1 MIPFYNIFTAFL
13 GVCTASVIIFLI
25 RKDKLSV
32 NYSLWWGVL
41 AAGLIIFGLA
51 PKLSDYIGE
60 MLGVHYPPILIV
72 VISICLVFI
81 KLLFMDV
88 HRSTHEQQ
96 IRILTERLALYEKES
111 EKESAQQSP
120 PSQINKK

>member
-1 MIPFYNIFTAFL
+1 MIPFYNIITAFL
-13 GVCTASVIIFLI
+13 GVCTASVIIVLI

-32 NYSLWWGVL
+32 NYSLWWGIL

-72 VISICLVFI
+72 IISICLLFI
-81 KLLFMDV
+81 KLLFMDI

-96 IRILTERLALYEKES
+96 IRILTERLALYEKENS
-111 EKESAQQSP
+111 KKCAQKSH
-120 PSQINKK
+120 SSRINRK